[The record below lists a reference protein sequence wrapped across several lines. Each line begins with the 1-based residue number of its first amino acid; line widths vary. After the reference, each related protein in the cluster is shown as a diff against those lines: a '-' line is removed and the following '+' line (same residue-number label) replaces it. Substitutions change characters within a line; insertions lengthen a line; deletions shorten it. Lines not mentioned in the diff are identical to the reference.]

1 MARNKEFDPSIV
13 LHKSM
18 EIFGHYG
25 YEGTSLQNLIDG
37 LGIARQSL
45 YDTYGTKRDLFI
57 SAVKHYINGKTA
69 TVISYLERSGSVKRA
84 ISEIFYEGINVLKDD
99 ARRKECFIMDSAIAQ
114 IPHDLEISE
123 FFNHDL
129 KRLEEAFYKA
139 LVRAQEQGEIGKKKD
154 INALAKYLNHSRYSL
169 TQVAKLSSDHKV
181 LDDYVSVILTTLD

>member
-25 YEGTSLQNLIDG
+25 YEGTSLQNLLEG

-57 SAVKHYINGKTA
+57 SAVKHYINGKSA
-69 TVISYLERSGSVKRA
+69 AVISYLESPGSVKKA

-99 ARRKECFIMDSAIAQ
+99 ARRKECFIIDSAIAQ
-114 IPHDLEISE
+114 VLHDVEIAE
-123 FFNHDL
+123 FFNQDL

-139 LVRAQEQGEIGKKKD
+139 LVRAQEQGEIGKQKD
-154 INALAKYLNHSRYSL
+154 INALANYLNHSRYSL

-181 LDDYVSVILTTLD
+181 LDDFVSVILTTLD

>member
-25 YEGTSLQNLIDG
+25 YEGTSLQNLIEG

-57 SAVKHYINGKTA
+57 SAVKHYINRKSA
-69 TVISYLERSGSVKRA
+69 AVISYLESPGSVKRA
-84 ISEIFYEGINVLKDD
+84 ISEIFYEAINVLKDD
-99 ARRKECFIMDSAIAQ
+99 SRRKECFIMDSAIAQ
-114 IPHDLEISE
+114 VPHDLEIAE
-123 FFNHDL
+123 FFNQDL

-139 LVRAQEQGEIGKKKD
+139 LIRAQEHGELGNHKD
-154 INALAKYLNHSRYSL
+154 LSALAKYLNYSRYSL
-169 TQVAKLSSDHKV
+169 TQVAKLSSDHRV
-181 LDDYVSVILTTLD
+181 LDDFVSVILTTMD